1 VARSRTSTSALV
13 RGVAALLVLAFSFY
27 VALTQTASL
36 GLDLSG
42 GTQIVIQTQDTGK
55 VEANAENTDKAL
67 EVLRQRVNQLG
78 VNESTLARSGENRI
92 IVELPGVQ
100 NPDEAA
106 ELIGSTAQLSFHE
119 VLGFGELPLSGQGP
133 LVPTETPE
141 VSAPDDGGAAGGGAE
156 GEGPEG
162 GAGEGEGAEGEGP
175 GGGAG
180 EGDGAPPGGAG
191 GEEQKRRVAPSLVS
205 ADGDQPT
212 DDQPPA
218 DEQTTDPP
226 ADEQP
231 APEAPAAEEPA
242 LVLPDESG
250 AGLQLA
256 PASLTGEDVTGADA
270 ELTQQG
276 VAEWV
281 VNVTFNGEG
290 GGRWQQITSKAACA
304 RVEDESDGRDDSPT
318 DRVAIVLDDQI
329 ISSPTVQ
336 SGCPEGIPGGSTQ
349 ITGNF
354 NQESATDLAVLIEG
368 GALPLDV
375 EIIEQ
380 RTVGPTLGQDAI
392 DASIRAA
399 LIGLALT
406 GLFICFVY
414 RLMGFLATL
423 ALASYTL
430 MAYALLVAVGA
441 TLTLPGLAGFVLA
454 IGMAIDANV
463 LVFERAREEYARR
476 RGEGLEPALETGYR
490 KALSAILDSNITTLL
505 AAALL
510 FFLAAGPVRGFGVTL
525 SIGVLA
531 SMVSAL
537 VVARFFTGWAIRRAI
552 VNEHPSITG
561 LGGNGRLRTWLQTSG
576 PDIMR
581 RAPLWVGMSAVIILV
596 AIAGVLIR
604 GLNLGVEFTGGRIQE
619 FNTSRGVN
627 VDDAR
632 TAVVDAGFPTAV
644 VQTSEQEGDESITV
658 RTGDISN
665 AEANSIEEALV
676 GLGVEV
682 EQVRDELIG
691 PSLGEELRNKAVI
704 ALAVALA
711 VQMLYMAFRFRWTFG
726 LAAMIAMVNDV
737 MAVVGVFAWTQR
749 SVDGIFLAAALTI
762 IGLSVNDTVVVFDR
776 VRERLRSRDQEEF
789 GSMVNEA
796 ALATVPRT
804 INTGLG
810 AMFIL
815 GALVFLGGSSLT
827 DFSLAL
833 LIGLIVGTLSSVFAA
848 APLVVLFEKRWPDPE
863 AFAPALEE
871 DDEPEVARPRPR
883 PVRGSPTAAGAD
895 APDTGF
901 GGTVTVARPKPK
913 RPPRDKYAKADPYAD
928 IGDGRDIPSEDGGPS
943 R

>member
-42 GTQIVIQTQDTGK
+42 GTQIVIQTQDTGR

-505 AAALL
+505 AA
-510 FFLAAGPVRGFGVTL
+510 
-525 SIGVLA
+525 VLP
-531 SMVSAL
+531 
-537 VVARFFTGWAIRRAI
+537 GRRAGAGLRRHAQHRCPRLDGLCPGGRPLLHRLG
-552 VNEHPSITG
+552 HPARHRQRAPQHHRARRQRPAAN
-561 LGGNGRLRTWLQTSG
+561 LVADLRTGHHEARTPVGGDVGGDHPRCHSRG
-576 PDIMR
+576 PDPR
-581 RAPLWVGMSAVIILV
+581 PQP
-596 AIAGVLIR
+596 
-604 GLNLGVEFTGGRIQE
+604 GGRVHRW
-619 FNTSRGVN
+619 SDPGV
-627 VDDAR
+627 
-632 TAVVDAGFPTAV
+632 
-644 VQTSEQEGDESITV
+644 QHES
-658 RTGDISN
+658 G
-665 AEANSIEEALV
+665 
-676 GLGVEV
+676 
-682 EQVRDELIG
+682 
-691 PSLGEELRNKAVI
+691 
-704 ALAVALA
+704 
-711 VQMLYMAFRFRWTFG
+711 
-726 LAAMIAMVNDV
+726 
-737 MAVVGVFAWTQR
+737 
-749 SVDGIFLAAALTI
+749 
-762 IGLSVNDTVVVFDR
+762 
-776 VRERLRSRDQEEF
+776 RERRRCPDRSRRRR
-789 GSMVNEA
+789 
-796 ALATVPRT
+796 L
-804 INTGLG
+804 
-810 AMFIL
+810 
-815 GALVFLGGSSLT
+815 
-827 DFSLAL
+827 
-833 LIGLIVGTLSSVFAA
+833 
-848 APLVVLFEKRWPDPE
+848 PD
-863 AFAPALEE
+863 
-871 DDEPEVARPRPR
+871 
-883 PVRGSPTAAGAD
+883 RGGAD
-895 APDTGF
+895 VRA
-901 GGTVTVARPKPK
+901 GGRRVHHR
-913 RPPRDKYAKADPYAD
+913 
-928 IGDGRDIPSEDGGPS
+928 ED

>member
-1 VARSRTSTSALV
+1 MFVPVSRRKPVARSRTSTSALV

-67 EVLRQRVNQLG
+67 EVLRQRVNRLG

-92 IVELPGVQ
+92 VIELPGVE

-119 VLGFGELPLSGQGP
+119 VLGFGDLPLSGQGP
-133 LVPTETPE
+133 RVPTETPE
-141 VSAPDDGGAAGGGAE
+141 VTVP
-156 GEGPEG
+156 
-162 GAGEGEGAEGEGP
+162 
-175 GGGAG
+175 
-180 EGDGAPPGGAG
+180 EGDGTEGGGTDAPTDGTGD
-191 GEEQKRRVAPSLVS
+191 EEQKRRVAPSLLS
-205 ADGDQPT
+205 ADNDQPAGDQPSADPEPT
-212 DDQPPA
+212 GGADPA
-218 DEQTTDPP
+218 T
-226 ADEQP
+226 
-231 APEAPAAEEPA
+231 EEPA

-256 PASLTGEDVTGADA
+256 APSLTGEDVTGANA
-270 ELTQQG
+270 ELTQDG
-276 VAEWV
+276 VPEWV
-281 VNVTFNGEG
+281 VNVTFSGDG
-290 GGRWQQITSKAACA
+290 GGTWQQITSEASCA
-304 RVEDESDGRDDSPT
+304 RVEGRTPQ

-349 ITGNF
+349 ISGGF
-354 NQESATDLAVLIEG
+354 NQESANDLAVLIEG

-392 DASIRAA
+392 DASVRAA

-406 GLFICFVY
+406 GIFICIVY

-423 ALASYTL
+423 ALAAYTL

-476 RGEGLEPALETGYR
+476 RGEGLEPALNTGYR

-505 AAALL
+505 AAGLL
-510 FFLAAGPVRGFGVTL
+510 FFLAAGPVKGFGVTL

-537 VVARFFTGWAIRRAI
+537 VVARFFTGWAIRRAV
-552 VNEHPSITG
+552 VNQRPSITG
-561 LGGNGRLRTWLQTSG
+561 LGGSGRLRTWLQTSG
-576 PDIMR
+576 PDIMK
-581 RAPLWVGMSAVIILV
+581 RAPLWAAILV
-596 AIAGVLIR
+596 AVILFSVAGVLIR

-619 FNTSRGVN
+619 FSTSEGVD

-632 TAVVDAGFPTAV
+632 AAVVDAGFPTAV

-665 AEANSIEEALV
+665 AEATSIEESLT

-691 PSLGEELRNKAVI
+691 PSLGKELRNKAVI

-848 APLVVLFEKRWPDPE
+848 APIVVLLEKRWPDPE
-863 AFAPALEE
+863 AFAPTVEE
-871 DDEPEVARPRPR
+871 DDEPEAARPRPR
-883 PVRGSPTAAGAD
+883 PVRASPSAAGAD

-913 RPPRDKYAKADPYAD
+913 RTPRDKYAKADPYAD
-928 IGDGRDIPSEDGGPS
+928 IGDGRDIPSEDGGPP

>member
-1 VARSRTSTSALV
+1 
-13 RGVAALLVLAFSFY
+13 
-27 VALTQTASL
+27 
-36 GLDLSG
+36 
-42 GTQIVIQTQDTGK
+42 
-55 VEANAENTDKAL
+55 
-67 EVLRQRVNQLG
+67 
-78 VNESTLARSGENRI
+78 
-92 IVELPGVQ
+92 
-100 NPDEAA
+100 
-106 ELIGSTAQLSFHE
+106 
-119 VLGFGELPLSGQGP
+119 
-133 LVPTETPE
+133 
-141 VSAPDDGGAAGGGAE
+141 
-156 GEGPEG
+156 
-162 GAGEGEGAEGEGP
+162 
-175 GGGAG
+175 
-180 EGDGAPPGGAG
+180 
-191 GEEQKRRVAPSLVS
+191 
-205 ADGDQPT
+205 
-212 DDQPPA
+212 
-218 DEQTTDPP
+218 
-226 ADEQP
+226 
-231 APEAPAAEEPA
+231 
-242 LVLPDESG
+242 
-250 AGLQLA
+250 
-256 PASLTGEDVTGADA
+256 
-270 ELTQQG
+270 
-276 VAEWV
+276 
-281 VNVTFNGEG
+281 
-290 GGRWQQITSKAACA
+290 
-304 RVEDESDGRDDSPT
+304 
-318 DRVAIVLDDQI
+318 
-329 ISSPTVQ
+329 
-336 SGCPEGIPGGSTQ
+336 
-349 ITGNF
+349 
-354 NQESATDLAVLIEG
+354 
-368 GALPLDV
+368 
-375 EIIEQ
+375 
-380 RTVGPTLGQDAI
+380 
-392 DASIRAA
+392 
-399 LIGLALT
+399 
-406 GLFICFVY
+406 
-414 RLMGFLATL
+414 
-423 ALASYTL
+423 
-430 MAYALLVAVGA
+430 
-441 TLTLPGLAGFVLA
+441 
-454 IGMAIDANV
+454 
-463 LVFERAREEYARR
+463 
-476 RGEGLEPALETGYR
+476 
-490 KALSAILDSNITTLL
+490 
-505 AAALL
+505 
-510 FFLAAGPVRGFGVTL
+510 
-525 SIGVLA
+525 
-531 SMVSAL
+531 
-537 VVARFFTGWAIRRAI
+537 
-552 VNEHPSITG
+552 
-561 LGGNGRLRTWLQTSG
+561 
-576 PDIMR
+576 
-581 RAPLWVGMSAVIILV
+581 MSAVIILV

>member
-1 VARSRTSTSALV
+1 VARSRRTSTTALV

-42 GTQIVIQTQDTGK
+42 GTQIVVQAQDTGR

-92 IVELPGVQ
+92 VIELPGVE

-106 ELIGSTAQLSFHE
+106 ELIGSTAQLSFHK
-119 VLGFGELPLSGQGP
+119 VLGTAPLPLSGQGP
-133 LVPTETPE
+133 LVPTPETPE
-141 VSAPDDGGAAGGGAE
+141 VAV
-156 GEGPEG
+156 PESEDP
-162 GAGEGEGAEGEGP
+162 EGEGAEG
-175 GGGAG
+175 
-180 EGDGAPPGGAG
+180 GD
-191 GEEQKRRVAPSLVS
+191 EQKRRVAPSLAS
-205 ADGDQPT
+205 ADGDQPA
-212 DDQPPA
+212 DDQPADDQPA
-218 DEQTTDPP
+218 DD
-226 ADEQP
+226 QP
-231 APEAPAAEEPA
+231 AEPEPTEGADPAAEEPA

-281 VNVTFNGEG
+281 VNVTFTGNGG
-290 GGRWQQITSKAACA
+290 DSWQQITSEAACA
-304 RVEDESDGRDDSPT
+304 RDQGQSPQ
-318 DRVAIVLDDQI
+318 DRIAIVLDDQI

-336 SGCPEGIPGGSTQ
+336 SPCPAGIPGGSTQ

-354 NQESATDLAVLIEG
+354 DQESANDLAVLIEG

-399 LIGLALT
+399 IIGLALT
-406 GLFICFVY
+406 GIFICIVY

-423 ALASYTL
+423 ALAAYTL

-505 AAALL
+505 AAGLL

-537 VVARFFTGWAIRRAI
+537 VVARFFTGWAIRRAV
-552 VNEHPSITG
+552 VNQYPRITG
-561 LGGNGRLRTWLQTSG
+561 LGGSGRLRTWLETSG
-576 PDIMR
+576 PDIMK
-581 RAPLWVGMSAVIILV
+581 RAPLWAGILV
-596 AIAGVLIR
+596 AVILFSVAGVLVR

-619 FNTSRGVN
+619 FNTSEAVD

-632 TAVVDAGFPTAV
+632 AAVVDAGFPTAV

-665 AEANSIEEALV
+665 AEATSIEESLA
-676 GLGVEV
+676 GLNVEV

-691 PSLGEELRNKAVI
+691 PSLGEELRNKAII

-776 VRERLRSRDQEEF
+776 VRERLRARDQEEF

-833 LIGLIVGTLSSVFAA
+833 LIGLIVGTLSSIFAA
-848 APLVVLFEKRWPDPE
+848 APLVVLFERRWPDPE
-863 AFAPALEE
+863 AFARTVEE
-871 DDEPEVARPRPR
+871 DDDEPEVVRARPR
-883 PVRGSPTAAGAD
+883 PVRVSPAASGAD
-895 APDTGF
+895 EPDTGF

-913 RPPRDKYAKADPYAD
+913 RHPRDKYAKADPYAD
-928 IGDGRDIPSEDGGPS
+928 IGDGRDIPSEDGGPP